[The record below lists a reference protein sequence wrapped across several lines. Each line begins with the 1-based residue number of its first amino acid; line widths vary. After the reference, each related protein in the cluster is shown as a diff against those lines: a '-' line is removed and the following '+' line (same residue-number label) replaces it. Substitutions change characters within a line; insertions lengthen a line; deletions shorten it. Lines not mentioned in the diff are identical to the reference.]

1 MCVLQFKGHTMS
13 FAFKWF
19 NIGLAS
25 LMAILAILSSI
36 AAVRYIVVS
45 VFFPLNVPSL
55 AALVT
60 LEMISPHL
68 HCQFAFGTVS

>member
-1 MCVLQFKGHTMS
+1 MCAFAVMYQVVKLTTLVVLQFKGHTMS

-19 NIGLAS
+19 NIALAA

-45 VFFPLNVPSL
+45 TP
-55 AALVT
+55 
-60 LEMISPHL
+60 
-68 HCQFAFGTVS
+68 